1 MNRMHPRK
9 SVIISSK
16 LTPPKESVNYKLGW
30 RLRRHRSGVPA
41 FNSEAIQR
49 TGGGVLACAG
59 TRGQRQEGGEKLSEV

>member
-9 SVIISSK
+9 SVISSK

-41 FNSEAIQR
+41 FNSAAIQR
-49 TGGGVLACAG
+49 TEAAACWRALAQGGRDR
-59 TRGQRQEGGEKLSEV
+59 RGGKVE